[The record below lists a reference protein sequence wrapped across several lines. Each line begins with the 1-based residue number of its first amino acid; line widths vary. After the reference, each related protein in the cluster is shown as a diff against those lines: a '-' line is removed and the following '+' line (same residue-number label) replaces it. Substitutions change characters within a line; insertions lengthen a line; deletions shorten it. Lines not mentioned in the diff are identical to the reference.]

1 MPITSEDSYL
11 NMVAKDAFVSTTFP
25 SWVMATPSKVAS
37 ASLLKRSSLS
47 LSSSSDRLR
56 SVMSRTMPMNRVSSP
71 SRVSER
77 DSSSGNS
84 VPSLHCPASSS
95 LGCPITCA
103 SPVPAA
109 SPPGCPPAR
118 GGARSPR
125 ARAHVERAGSPP
137 QSPPRSA
144 RATEHGLGQHR
155 RCPFQD
161 PASPRLLTQLV
172 GRNQADPH
180 GVECCLGAAPH
191 VQLREDAVHMGLDCT
206 LPDEELAS
214 DLLVGF
220 APSQE
225 LQDLCLTSGEG
236 LR

>member
-1 MPITSEDSYL
+1 
-11 NMVAKDAFVSTTFP
+11 
-25 SWVMATPSKVAS
+25 MAPPTLPRAPPRAPRSPKSAAS
-37 ASLLKRSSLS
+37 ASQRGPRPTVLF
-47 LSSSSDRLR
+47 LR
-56 SVMSRTMPMNRVSSP
+56 
-71 SRVSER
+71 
-77 DSSSGNS
+77 
-84 VPSLHCPASSS
+84 A
-95 LGCPITCA
+95 
-103 SPVPAA
+103 PAA

-125 ARAHVERAGSPP
+125 ARAHVEGAGSPP